1 VRRSLAGRITFNTI
15 ALILA
20 VVFIFPVYWM
30 IVTALT
36 PAKDLFSKNPSF
48 FPVHATFAHFKTVTG
63 VQYFGDFWVNS
74 LTATVGAVLLSLVI
88 ALMAAVAVARMR
100 FRGRKS
106 FILMIMIAQMAPWAV
121 LQISVYMIVRNNNM
135 LNEILPLLLF
145 YMAMILPFTIWTLR
159 NFVAAIPKELE
170 ESALIDGC
178 NRVQAFWR
186 VIFPLLAPGL
196 MATSLFGF
204 ITAWGV
210 PAGAGA
216 GAGLPALHPGAVADL
231 VPDPVRQR
239 LGRHHGRRHPVRDS
253 GARAVRHHAAPG
265 GRRPDR
271 RRGEGLTRE

>member
-1 VRRSLAGRITFNTI
+1 MRRSLAGRITFNTI

-170 ESALIDGC
+170 GSALIDGC
-178 NRVQAFWR
+178 NRVQAVWR

-204 ITAWGV
+204 ITAWGEYPLV
-210 PAGAGA
+210 LVLEQDSPHYTLALWLTSFQTQFGNDWGATMAAATLFAIPVLVLFVIMQRRAVGGLTAGAVKG
-216 GAGLPALHPGAVADL
+216 
-231 VPDPVRQR
+231 
-239 LGRHHGRRHPVRDS
+239 
-253 GARAVRHHAAPG
+253 
-265 GRRPDR
+265 
-271 RRGEGLTRE
+271 